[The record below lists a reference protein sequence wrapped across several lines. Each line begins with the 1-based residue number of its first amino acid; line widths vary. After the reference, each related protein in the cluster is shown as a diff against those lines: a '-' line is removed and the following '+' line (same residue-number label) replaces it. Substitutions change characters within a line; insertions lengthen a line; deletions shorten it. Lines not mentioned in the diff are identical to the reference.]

1 MRPGLILAALL
12 LFAAPAAAVEP
23 GEILKDPAMEERA
36 RIISR
41 DLRCLVCQNQSIDDS
56 NADLARDLRLI
67 VRERLKAGDTNAE
80 VIDFVVA
87 RYGDFVLLNPP
98 FKASTALLWA
108 GPALLLLFG
117 AIGLVL
123 WFRRRGAPD
132 APQTLTDDERA
143 RLAALLDR
151 KETP

>member
-1 MRPGLILAALL
+1 MRLGLILAALL
-12 LFAAPAAAVEP
+12 LIGTPVSAVEP

-36 RIISR
+36 RVISR

-67 VRERLKAGDTNAE
+67 VRERLKAGDTNTE

-98 FKASTALLWA
+98 LKPATFLLWG
-108 GPALLLLFG
+108 GPGLLLLFG
-117 AIGLVL
+117 GIGLVL
-123 WFRRRGAPD
+123 WFRRRGTPD
-132 APQTLTDDERA
+132 APPALTEDEQV

>member
-1 MRPGLILAALL
+1 MRLGLILAALL
-12 LFAAPAAAVEP
+12 LFAAPAPAVEP

-36 RIISR
+36 RTISR

-98 FKASTALLWA
+98 LKSSTALLWA

-123 WFRRRGAPD
+123 WYRRRGAPE
-132 APQTLTDDERA
+132 APQVLTEDERA
-143 RLAALLDR
+143 RLAALLER
-151 KETP
+151 KEAP